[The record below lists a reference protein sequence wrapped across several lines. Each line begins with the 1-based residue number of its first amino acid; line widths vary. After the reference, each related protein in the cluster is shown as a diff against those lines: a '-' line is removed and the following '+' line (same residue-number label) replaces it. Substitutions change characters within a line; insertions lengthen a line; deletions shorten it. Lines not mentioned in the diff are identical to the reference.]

1 VSELPSEPNSVGFGD
16 RYGYRKVLPV
26 VITGNF
32 LLVLDSFSI
41 NRKIAMSE
49 ETPNFN
55 INPDAGM
62 TPSGKFTYIGHQVE
76 IVAPDTARLTGN
88 YWQIKI
94 DGVLQHNFLFNSA
107 RVAADQAEK
116 FIERQQEFSVS
127 DPSS

>member
-1 VSELPSEPNSVGFGD
+1 
-16 RYGYRKVLPV
+16 
-26 VITGNF
+26 
-32 LLVLDSFSI
+32 
-41 NRKIAMSE
+41 MSK

-76 IVAPDTARLTGN
+76 IVPPDTDHLIGN

-94 DGVLQHNFLFNSA
+94 DGILQRNFLFNSA

-116 FIERQQEFSVS
+116 FIERQ
-127 DPSS
+127 

>member
-1 VSELPSEPNSVGFGD
+1 MVPVGARKSVRAD
-16 RYGYRKVLPV
+16 RYKFY
-26 VITGNF
+26 
-32 LLVLDSFSI
+32 LVPGSSSI
-41 NRKIAMSE
+41 NRRVEMFE
-49 ETPNFN
+49 DTTE
-55 INPDAGM
+55 DGM

-76 IVAPDTARLTGN
+76 IVPPDTDHLIGK

-127 DPSS
+127 DPCA